1 MEEENRVISKPKVF
15 VITPFNEDFLA
26 LYNELKRIF
35 EKDFDFTNAGDLDN
49 QQNILQDI
57 VEGIYQADVIIADLT
72 GLNANVFYE
81 LGLAHAM
88 NKKVIIITQDLGEL
102 PFDIKSY
109 RANEYSLQFNKLPKL
124 VEELKKLLF
133 GAIDNSVKYGNPV
146 LDYIPDFYES
156 EKVISHIN
164 SLEDEVAE
172 SNDDVHSVIEEEG
185 EKGFLDYIADIE
197 ENSTKMTDEITS
209 MGSEMNEMNISINT
223 ASNEIDRV
231 KVQSGN
237 VDASFVRNI
246 CRKLS
251 SPVDVFAGKLKSHV
265 SEVSRCWDIVE
276 NSYLSLL
283 DNQYT
288 KNTENIEDLRQ
299 AMNALEGMQDAIYDS
314 DGKIEGFI
322 IALRGSIGMERR
334 LNKAISLLISE
345 LEKYLLMTET
355 MASSIDRIISKG
367 EIVIGALD
375 KE

>member
-1 MEEENRVISKPKVF
+1 MEESKMINKPKVF

-35 EKDFDFTNAGDLDN
+35 EENFDFTNAGDLDN

-72 GLNANVFYE
+72 GLNANAFYE

-156 EKVISHIN
+156 AKVISHIN
-164 SLEDEVAE
+164 YLKDEVAE
-172 SNDDVHSVIEEEG
+172 SNGNVHSVIEDEG

-209 MGSEMNEMNISINT
+209 MGGEMNEMNTSISV

-231 KVQSGN
+231 KAQSGN
-237 VDASFVRNI
+237 MDVSFVRNI

-251 SPVDVFAGKLKSHV
+251 GPVDAFARKLKGHV
-265 SEVSRCWDIVE
+265 SEVARYWDIVE

-283 DNQYT
+283 DNQYA
-288 KNTENIEDLRQ
+288 KNIENLEEFRES
-299 AMNALEGMQDAIYDS
+299 MNALEGMQDAIYDS

-322 IALRGSIGMERR
+322 IALRGSMGIERR
-334 LNKAISLLISE
+334 LNKAISSLISE
-345 LEKYLLMTET
+345 LEEYLLMTET
-355 MASSIDRIISKG
+355 MASSIDRIISKS
-367 EIVIGALD
+367 EIVKGA
-375 KE
+375 

>member
-1 MEEENRVISKPKVF
+1 MVNKAKVF
-15 VITPFNEDFLA
+15 VITPFNDDFLA

-57 VEGIYQADVIIADLT
+57 VEGIHQSDVIIADLT

-109 RANEYSLQFNKLPKL
+109 RANEYSLQFNKLPQL
-124 VEELKKLLF
+124 IDELKKLLF

-146 LDYIPDFYES
+146 SDYIPNYYKCES
-156 EKVISHIN
+156 AILPIDNKGKKIV
-164 SLEDEVAE
+164 ED
-172 SNDDVHSVIEEEG
+172 SNDTLSVTEDTG

-209 MGSEMNEMNISINT
+209 MSNDMNDMDISISAAT
-223 ASNEIDRV
+223 NEINRV
-231 KVQSGN
+231 KSQSGN
-237 VDASFVRNI
+237 VNASFVRNI

-251 SPVDVFAGKLKSHV
+251 DPVDVFAGKLKGHV
-265 SEVSRCWDIVE
+265 NEISRYWDLVE

-283 DNQYT
+283 DNQYIQNV
-288 KNTENIEDLRQ
+288 KNLEELKKP
-299 AMNALEGMQDAIYDS
+299 MNELKGMQDAIYDS

-322 IALRGSIGMERR
+322 TALRGCMGMERR
-334 LNKAISLLISE
+334 LNKAFSSLISE
-345 LEKYLLMTET
+345 LEEYLLITET
-355 MASSIDRIISKG
+355 MASSIDRIISKRLFT
-367 EIVIGALD
+367 VIP
-375 KE
+375 